1 MKQNVTIVIDFQ
13 LDLDNN
19 EEIKAIRD
27 AMIDF
32 YTDHAS
38 VMAAESPVT
47 DYIVTAT
54 IN

>member
-1 MKQNVTIVIDFQ
+1 MKRNVTIVIDFQ
-13 LDLDNN
+13 FDLDSS
-19 EEIKAIRD
+19 EEIEAIRD

-32 YTDHAS
+32 YTDHAAA
-38 VMAAESPVT
+38 MAAERPVT